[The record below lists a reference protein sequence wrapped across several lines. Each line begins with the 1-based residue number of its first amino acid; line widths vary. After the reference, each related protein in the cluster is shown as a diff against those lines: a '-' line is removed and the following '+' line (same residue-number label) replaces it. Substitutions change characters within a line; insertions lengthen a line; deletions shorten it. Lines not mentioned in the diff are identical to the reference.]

1 MLSNHGLPYVG
12 RFACDWLR
20 LSTTD
25 PLGAPWQCRA
35 VPVRV
40 VFDSDGG
47 VDDSVALWWA
57 CTSPDV
63 EVVAVTAV
71 HGNVDAAQA
80 GANLATVLD
89 AAGCAGVPVAVGGDE
104 PVGPVPPLRRA
115 AAIHGADGLGD
126 AGIPPAP
133 FTPVADGA
141 PAFLAGRTEGLTV
154 VATGPLT
161 NLARA
166 IRIDPDWP
174 RRVAGL
180 VVMGG
185 SARAGG
191 NARPAAEANFAHDP
205 TAAAIVAE
213 APWASP
219 PLLVGL
225 DVTLRATLTDV
236 EFDLLAEGRTEAARF
251 LAGPLT
257 FYRRRGSTFSGPG
270 ECPCHDL
277 VAMMAA
283 GRPGLVTGPELSM
296 AVDTGG
302 GAAWGASVVDFREL
316 AFARN
321 GISATDTGNAAGGDG
336 GRWRIGLEVDVA
348 AFRAEVRRL
357 FGEQP

>member
-71 HGNVDAAQA
+71 HGNVDAARA
-80 GANLATVLD
+80 AANLATVLD
-89 AAGCAGVPVAVGGDE
+89 AAG
-104 PVGPVPPLRRA
+104 
-115 AAIHGADGLGD
+115 H

-133 FTPVADGA
+133 FTPVDQAA

-166 IRIDPDWP
+166 IQIDPDWP
-174 RRVAGL
+174 
-180 VVMGG
+180 
-185 SARAGG
+185 
-191 NARPAAEANFAHDP
+191 
-205 TAAAIVAE
+205 
-213 APWASP
+213 
-219 PLLVGL
+219 
-225 DVTLRATLTDV
+225 
-236 EFDLLAEGRTEAARF
+236 
-251 LAGPLT
+251 
-257 FYRRRGSTFSGPG
+257 
-270 ECPCHDL
+270 
-277 VAMMAA
+277 
-283 GRPGLVTGPELSM
+283 
-296 AVDTGG
+296 
-302 GAAWGASVVDFREL
+302 
-316 AFARN
+316 
-321 GISATDTGNAAGGDG
+321 
-336 GRWRIGLEVDVA
+336 
-348 AFRAEVRRL
+348 
-357 FGEQP
+357 